1 MAGDKS
7 FATSSTAM
15 LVLKLLE
22 QEDMYGYQMIEE
34 LARRSDNAF
43 ALKAGTLYPLLHD
56 LEGQGLIRVY
66 ELEAENGRMRK
77 YYSLTKA
84 GRGSLAQKEEEW
96 DAFAAAVNR
105 VLKGGAGIAST

>member
-43 ALKAGTLYPLLHD
+43 TLKA
-56 LEGQGLIRVY
+56 
-66 ELEAENGRMRK
+66 
-77 YYSLTKA
+77 
-84 GRGSLAQKEEEW
+84 
-96 DAFAAAVNR
+96 
-105 VLKGGAGIAST
+105 

>member
-43 ALKAGTLYPLLHD
+43 TLKAGTLYPLLHD
-56 LEGQGLIRVY
+56 LEGQGLIHVY

-96 DAFAAAVNR
+96 DAFASAVNR